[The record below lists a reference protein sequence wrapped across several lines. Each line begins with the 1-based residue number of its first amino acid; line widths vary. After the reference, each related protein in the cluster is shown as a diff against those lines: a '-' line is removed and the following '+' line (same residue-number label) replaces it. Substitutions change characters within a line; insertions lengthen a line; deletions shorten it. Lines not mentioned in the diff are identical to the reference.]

1 VGPEETLVV
10 AKWLVHKDAVEGVD
24 YQLDHLLQVWNE
36 TNLQDRDLVENNQRG
51 VNSLGFVPGP
61 FSEQSESLALRFTD
75 WYVNRVR
82 DLLPRPSA
90 QIHTLRQAG

>member
-1 VGPEETLVV
+1 
-10 AKWLVHKDAVEGVD
+10 
-24 YQLDHLLQVWNE
+24 
-36 TNLQDRDLVENNQRG
+36 LVENNQRG